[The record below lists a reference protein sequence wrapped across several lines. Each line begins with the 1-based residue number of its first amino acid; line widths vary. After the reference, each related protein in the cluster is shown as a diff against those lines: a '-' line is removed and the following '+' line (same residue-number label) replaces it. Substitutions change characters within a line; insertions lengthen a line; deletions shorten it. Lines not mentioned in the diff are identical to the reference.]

1 MSDFEIRQLP
11 PGKLTAH
18 GVLRRNCIYLFSP
31 QEMIIHNAI
40 TSVEHMGADPILT
53 EVSSLLIQARDKL
66 ADFVERCDTCDG
78 KRRVK
83 SSNPD
88 RDKAF
93 EVSCPDCTF
102 DTTSDTPKTEFK

>member
-1 MSDFEIRQLP
+1 MTEFKIKQMPS
-11 PGKLTAH
+11 GKLSDN

-31 QEMIIHNAI
+31 GEMIIHNAI
-40 TSVEHMGADPILT
+40 NEIEHMGADPLLT
-53 EVSSLLIQARDKL
+53 EVVTLLIQARNKL

-83 SSNPD
+83 SPSPD

-93 EVSCPDCTF
+93 EVSCPDCT
-102 DTTSDTPKTEFK
+102 

>member
-1 MSDFEIRQLP
+1 MSEIKQVP
-11 PGKLTAH
+11 PGKITAH
-18 GVLRRNCIYLFSP
+18 GVLRRNCIYLFSSE
-31 QEMIIHNAI
+31 EMIIHNAI
-40 TSVEHMGADPILT
+40 AAIEHMGADPILT
-53 EVSSLLIQARDKL
+53 EVSTLLIQARDKL

-93 EVSCPDCTF
+93 EVSCPDCTEF
-102 DTTSDTPKTEFK
+102 DKS